1 MNNEFS
7 WTRLAE
13 PTSERRYFLMRT
25 PVLVAVVIA
34 VHAVAIGSVMFIQG
48 CGTKKPAMVEPPP
61 APVMP
66 PKQETQHAPE
76 FKPVFHPPVAV
87 EPAPAMAVPS
97 EAKTYTVQNGDSL
110 SRIAS
115 RCGVSARE
123 LAALNNIKDA
133 NKVRVGQ
140 KLVLPDYAKAQP
152 SVASSSKPKAKSKPK
167 AETAAKVS
175 TAGGAGYVVQSGD
188 SLSKI
193 ASKHGV
199 KISALRAANPKL
211 KGDKIMIGQKLVI
224 PGAAASAAP
233 AAPAA
238 TVVPPAPAVETI
250 PAAQAPITPSSVES
264 APSVPA
270 PAPAMPAVEP
280 PVPAPV
286 SQAQPLDYTVQDG
299 DTLDSI
305 AKLFIVRKEDI
316 MTLNGVSD
324 SAALKPGMKLK
335 IPSTL

>member
-1 MNNEFS
+1 MNDKFS

-13 PTSERRYFLMRT
+13 PTSERRYFIMRT
-25 PVLVAVVIA
+25 PVLVAVVVA

-66 PKQETQHAPE
+66 PKQESHQSTE

-87 EPAPAMAVPS
+87 EPAPAMAVPN
-97 EAKTYTVQNGDSL
+97 EAKTYVVQNGDSL
-110 SRIAS
+110 SKIAS

-123 LAALNNIKDA
+123 LAEVNGIKDA
-133 NKVRVGQ
+133 NKVRIGQ
-140 KLVLPDYAKAQP
+140 KLVLPDYAKAQ
-152 SVASSSKPKAKSKPK
+152 SSMTSTASKPKAKSKPK
-167 AETAAKVS
+167 TETAAKVS
-175 TAGGAGYVVQSGD
+175 SEGGAGYVVKSGD

-199 KISALRAANPKL
+199 KIAALRAANPKL
-211 KGDKIMIGQKLVI
+211 KGDKIMVGQKLAI
-224 PGAAASAAP
+224 PGAAP

-238 TVVPPAPAVETI
+238 EVVPPAPVAEPMPAVQE
-250 PAAQAPITPSSVES
+250 PITPSSVQPVPD
-264 APSVPA
+264 APA
-270 PAPAMPAVEP
+270 PAPAMPAVEA
-280 PVPAPV
+280 PVPV

-316 MTLNGVSD
+316 VTLNGVTD

>member
-1 MNNEFS
+1 MNDEFS

-13 PTSERRYFLMRT
+13 PTSERRYFIMRT
-25 PVLVAVVIA
+25 PVLVAVVVA

-66 PKQETQHAPE
+66 PRQETQQAPE

-110 SRIAS
+110 SKIAS

-123 LAALNNIKDA
+123 LAEVNGIKDA

-140 KLVLPDYAKAQP
+140 KLALPDYAKAQP
-152 SVASSSKPKAKSKPK
+152 SMTAPASKPKAKAKPK
-167 AETAAKVS
+167 AETSAKVEKVSAEGGS
-175 TAGGAGYVVQSGD
+175 TYVVKSGD
-188 SLSKI
+188 SISKI
-193 ASKHGV
+193 AKKHGV
-199 KISALRAANPKL
+199 KIAALRAANPKI
-211 KGDKIMIGQKLVI
+211 KGDKVLVGQKIVI
-224 PGAAASAAP
+224 PGASATAAAAAPAAEAAP
-233 AAPAA
+233 AAPVA
-238 TVVPPAPAVETI
+238 APATQE
-250 PAAQAPITPSSVES
+250 PITPSSVQP
-264 APSVPA
+264 APAAPA
-270 PAPAMPAVEP
+270 PAPAMPAVET
-280 PVPAPV
+280 PAPV

-316 MTLNGVSD
+316 MTLNGVTD

>member
-13 PTSERRYFLMRT
+13 PTSERRYFIMRT
-25 PVLVAVVIA
+25 PVLVAVVVA

-66 PKQETQHAPE
+66 PRQETNQAPE

-87 EPAPAMAVPS
+87 EPAPAMAVPN

-110 SRIAS
+110 SKIAS

-123 LAALNNIKDA
+123 LAEVNGIKDA

-140 KLVLPDYAKAQP
+140 KLVMPDYAKAQASMTST
-152 SVASSSKPKAKSKPK
+152 SVKPKAKSKAK
-167 AETAAKVS
+167 TETTAKVEKVS
-175 TAGGAGYVVQSGD
+175 AEGGATYVVKSGD
-188 SLSKI
+188 SISKI
-193 ASKHGV
+193 AKKHGV
-199 KISALRAANPKL
+199 KIAALRAANPKV
-211 KGDKIMIGQKLVI
+211 KGDKVMVGQKLVI
-224 PGAAASAAP
+224 PGAV
-233 AAPAA
+233 APAA
-238 TVVPPAPAVETI
+238 TAATVAPLAPAAAPVPPP
-250 PAAQAPITPSSVES
+250 QDPITPSSVQP
-264 APSVPA
+264 APAS
-270 PAPAMPAVEP
+270 PAPAMPAVA
-280 PVPAPV
+280 PAPV

-316 MTLNGVSD
+316 MTLNGVTD

>member
-1 MNNEFS
+1 
-7 WTRLAE
+7 
-13 PTSERRYFLMRT
+13 MRT
-25 PVLVAVVIA
+25 PVLVAVVVA

-66 PKQETQHAPE
+66 PRQETNQAPE

-87 EPAPAMAVPS
+87 EPAPAMAVPN

-110 SRIAS
+110 SKIAS

-123 LAALNNIKDA
+123 LAEVNGIKDA

-140 KLVLPDYAKAQP
+140 KLVMPDYAKAQASMTST
-152 SVASSSKPKAKSKPK
+152 SVKPKAKSKAK
-167 AETAAKVS
+167 TETTAKVEKVS
-175 TAGGAGYVVQSGD
+175 AEGGATYVVKSGD
-188 SLSKI
+188 SISKI
-193 ASKHGV
+193 AKKHGV
-199 KISALRAANPKL
+199 KIAALRAANPKS
-211 KGDKIMIGQKLVI
+211 KGDKVQIGQKLVI
-224 PGAAASAAP
+224 PGAAAPAAEVVPSAP
-233 AAPAA
+233 AAAP
-238 TVVPPAPAVETI
+238 VPPPRD
-250 PAAQAPITPSSVES
+250 PITPSSVQP
-264 APSVPA
+264 APAAPA
-270 PAPAMPAVEP
+270 PAPAMPAVA
-280 PVPAPV
+280 PAPV

-316 MTLNGVSD
+316 MTLNGVTD

>member
-1 MNNEFS
+1 
-7 WTRLAE
+7 
-13 PTSERRYFLMRT
+13 MRT
-25 PVLVAVVIA
+25 PVLVAVVVA

-66 PKQETQHAPE
+66 PRQETQHAPE

-87 EPAPAMAVPS
+87 EPAPAMVVPS

-133 NKVRVGQ
+133 NKIRVGQ

-152 SVASSSKPKAKSKPK
+152 SVASYSKPKAKSKPK

-175 TAGGAGYVVQSGD
+175 VAGGAAYVVQSGD

-211 KGDKIMIGQKLVI
+211 KGDRIMIGQKLVI
-224 PGAAASAAP
+224 PGAAAPAAP

-238 TVVPPAPAVETI
+238 EVVPPAPA
-250 PAAQAPITPSSVES
+250 PAAEPTPIPQAPITPSSVGPV
-264 APSVPA
+264 PSVPA

-280 PVPAPV
+280 PAPI